1 MDFRIWFSSHVPK
14 RFSFFVRLLL
24 CCFSCKWIPHF
35 SLSLYFYFDHSLFSL
50 ASCVCRVKWQ
60 CGKCK
65 MKNTLIQTEFV
76 FWRTSVYLQSAFNLN
91 LNRLS
96 SSLSLLF
103 FFVPILFSVFA
114 HFILYLFR
122 RILNCTLSA
131 HWPKPWANGL
141 NCYLIWH
148 LSETGCVNANYR
160 WCAADWIQN
169 MRCHR
174 TKLRTLTNRWMA
186 RAHFTTSITRDKSL
200 VPLLVPYSL
209 SFAIRP
215 ENKSRNERETLSQNK

>member
-24 CCFSCKWIPHF
+24 CCFSVQMN
-35 SLSLYFYFDHSLFSL
+35 STLLALYFYVDHSLFSL
-50 ASCVCRVKWQ
+50 AACVCRVKWQ

-65 MKNTLIQTEFV
+65 LKNTLSLIQMAFV
-76 FWRTSVYLQSAFNLN
+76 FVYLQSAFNLN
-91 LNRLS
+91 LNWLS
-96 SSLSLLF
+96 SSLSLSLSFF
-103 FFVPILFSVFA
+103 FFVSILFSVFA

-148 LSETGCVNANYR
+148 LSETGCVNANY
-160 WCAADWIQN
+160 
-169 MRCHR
+169 
-174 TKLRTLTNRWMA
+174 
-186 RAHFTTSITRDKSL
+186 
-200 VPLLVPYSL
+200 P
-209 SFAIRP
+209 IRYEICDVTAP
-215 ENKSRNERETLSQNK
+215 N